1 MVAQLVLLHLL
12 QHQDPLFDYHTWS
25 TTHKI
30 RQTNLFV
37 IWNCFHYKFVLVTTF
52 FVRWYSYI
60 FTFFRKTAGA
70 RRLVEA
76 HYGRIDPDEWESL
89 PDAPICLEDAL
100 KVSLHLLAAHVHIS
114 RVFLMVVK
122 LPQVCKNLYSDFK
135 HPPSSK
141 NISN

>member
-1 MVAQLVLLHLL
+1 MVFIYL
-12 QHQDPLFDYHTWS
+12 
-25 TTHKI
+25 
-30 RQTNLFV
+30 
-37 IWNCFHYKFVLVTTF
+37 
-52 FVRWYSYI
+52 YI
-60 FTFFRKTAGA
+60 IRKTAGA

-122 LPQVCKNLYSDFK
+122 LPQVCKNLFLIINTLVV
-135 HPPSSK
+135 PK
-141 NISN
+141 NQLFNFMNFFSTDPEFDLALG